1 MFAVVAG
8 HLDYFFFGTGIEL
21 FSGGF
26 IGVDLFFVISG
37 FLITRNLL
45 ADVSRYGRLRLQ
57 RFYWHRFLRLFPVL
71 ALFLLLL
78 VPESFFGHLSAPD
91 VLLTAVL
98 SLLFYVYNW
107 FVFFT
112 LENVPG
118 TGHLWSLSVEE
129 QFYLVWPVALLLL
142 GTRYRLRWLVGCAA
156 VVGVVGLL
164 RWAGWEQGS
173 SWLQLYLRTDLRLDT
188 LMGGAALAF
197 LGQAGASSHRVRKA
211 LLITIG
217 FFLLAVFTLD
227 NEAPYMYRGGY
238 TLIGLLSTLLVFLT
252 VAGGMGSGWWPLE
265 RLARISYG
273 VYVYHMPI
281 VMLCAGPVLGSWLP
295 SETLRLGLAIVLT
308 LTVAQLSYR
317 VMERRF
323 LALKSP

>member
-1 MFAVVAG
+1 M
-8 HLDYFFFGTGIEL
+8 
-21 FSGGF
+21 
-26 IGVDLFFVISG
+26 
-37 FLITRNLL
+37 
-45 ADVSRYGRLRLQ
+45 
-57 RFYWHRFLRLFPVL
+57 
-71 ALFLLLL
+71 
-78 VPESFFGHLSAPD
+78 
-91 VLLTAVL
+91 L

-173 SWLQLYLRTDLRLDT
+173 SWLQRYLRTDLRLDT

-308 LTVAQLSYR
+308 LTVAQLSYS